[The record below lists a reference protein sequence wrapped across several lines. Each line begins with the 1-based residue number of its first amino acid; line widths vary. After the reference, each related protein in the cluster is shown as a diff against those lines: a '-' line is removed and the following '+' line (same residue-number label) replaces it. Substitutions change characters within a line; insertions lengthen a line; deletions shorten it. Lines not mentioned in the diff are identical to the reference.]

1 MNDTEENDNNDDDGE
16 WEDMP
21 DEDMENMEENWKN
34 MKKKTNYMGK
44 KTEKYRAKFSVFHEF
59 TNFSLVIAM
68 MRNRRLFQM
77 GIHYFFY
84 SLLQQRG
91 IGRICQILRNSHK
104 FTNFSWFIF
113 NDGEWEIWK
122 N

>member
-1 MNDTEENDNNDDDGE
+1 MLELRWEFTESHEYFNGE
-16 WEDMP
+16 WEDM
-21 DEDMENMEENWKN
+21 ENKYGRKLKKYGKN
-34 MKKKTNYMGK
+34 LIIWE

-59 TNFSLVIAM
+59 TNFSLIIAM

-91 IGRICQILRNSHK
+91 IGRVCQILRNSHK
-104 FTNFSWFIF
+104 FTNFS
-113 NDGEWEIWK
+113 
-122 N
+122 